1 MNTILKRLWRSG
13 SGRIGL
19 VLLAC
24 LLVLIFAFLTGV
36 GVKDVLEQDFEKSF
50 ASPQAGHWFGTDQFG
65 RDILSRC
72 VAGLVNS
79 LRISAVAVAI
89 ATVIG
94 VALGIVGGFIG
105 GAADEAIGRLSDLLF
120 AFPAVLLALAI
131 VSALG
136 PGAFNTSLA
145 IAVVY
150 VPIFIRTARGPVL
163 SMREREFVKAAT
175 LLGFSKR
182 RIMLRHILPNL
193 AAPIIVQV
201 ALALSWG
208 VLTESGLSFLGL
220 GTQPPNP
227 SLGSM
232 VSESQS
238 IAVMAWWTMAFPSLF
253 IVLLVV
259 TFNMLGD
266 GLRDALDPS
275 LNRED

>member
-19 VLLAC
+19 VLLTC
-24 LLVLIFAFLTGV
+24 VLVLFFAYLTGV
-36 GVKDVLEQDFEKSF
+36 GVKDVLEQDFEKTF
-50 ASPQAGHWFGTDQFG
+50 ANPQAGHWFGTDQFG

-89 ATVIG
+89 ATLIG
-94 VALGIVGGFIG
+94 VALGIIGGFIG

>member
-1 MNTILKRLWRSG
+1 MLTRLWRSA

-19 VLLAC
+19 LLLAVVA
-24 LLVLIFAFLTGV
+24 LLVGAYATNRGV
-36 GVKDVLEQDFEKSF
+36 GDALAQHFDATF
-50 ASPQAGHWFGTDQFG
+50 ASPRTGYLFGTDQFG

-79 LRISAVAVAI
+79 LRISALAVAI

-94 VALGIVGGFIG
+94 VTMGIVAGFIG
-105 GAADEAIGRLSDLLF
+105 GFVDEVIGRLSDLLF

-136 PGAFNTSLA
+136 PGAFNTSIA

-175 LLGFSKR
+175 LLGFSKA
-182 RIMLRHILPNL
+182 RIMRRHIFPNL
-193 AAPIIVQV
+193 TAPIIVQV

-232 VSESQS
+232 VSESQ
-238 IAVMAWWTMAFPSLF
+238 AVANMAWWTMAFPSLF

-275 LNRED
+275 LNREA

>member
-1 MNTILKRLWRSG
+1 MKSILKRLWRSG

-19 VLLAC
+19 L
-24 LLVLIFAFLTGV
+24 LLVCVLVLFTAYLTGI
-36 GVKDVLEQDFEKSF
+36 GVKDVLEQDFESTF
-50 ASPQAGHWFGTDQFG
+50 ASPRAGHWFGTDQFG

-79 LRISAVAVAI
+79 LRVSAVAVAI

-94 VALGIVGGFIG
+94 VALGIIGGFIG
-105 GAADEAIGRLSDLLF
+105 GAVDEAIGRLSDLLF

-175 LLGFSKR
+175 LLGFPKR
-182 RIMLRHILPNL
+182 RIMVRHILPNL

-253 IVLLVV
+253 IVMLVV

>member
-1 MNTILKRLWRSG
+1 VISNLKRLWRSG

-19 VLLAC
+19 ILLAVV
-24 LLVLIFAFLTGV
+24 LVLFAAHLTGF
-36 GVKDVLEQDFEKSF
+36 GVKDVLEQNFDKSF
-50 ASPQAGHWFGTDQFG
+50 ASPQSGYWFGTDQFG
-65 RDILSRC
+65 RDILSRSI
-72 VAGLVNS
+72 AGLVNS

-89 ATVIG
+89 ATVVG
-94 VALGIVGGFIG
+94 VAMGIVAGFIG
-105 GAADEAIGRLSDLLF
+105 GAVDEAIGRLSDLLF

-136 PGAFNTSLA
+136 PGALNTAIA

-182 RIMLRHILPNL
+182 RIMVRHILPNL
-193 AAPIIVQV
+193 AAPIIVQA

-238 IAVMAWWTMAFPSLF
+238 IAVMAWWTMAFPSIF

-266 GLRDALDPS
+266 GLRDVLDPS

>member
-24 LLVLIFAFLTGV
+24 VLVLVFAFLTGV
-36 GVKDVLEQDFEKSF
+36 GVKDVLEQDFEKAF
-50 ASPQAGHWFGTDQFG
+50 AGPQAGYWFGTDQFG

>member
-1 MNTILKRLWRSG
+1 MNAILKRLWHSG

-19 VLLAC
+19 VLLIVV
-24 LLVLIFAFLTGV
+24 LLVFTAHFTGF
-36 GVKDVLEQDFEKSF
+36 GVKDVLLQNFDKSF
-50 ASPQAGHWFGTDQFG
+50 AEPQSGFWFGTDQFG
-65 RDILSRC
+65 RDILSRSI
-72 VAGLVNS
+72 AGLVNS
-79 LRISAVAVAI
+79 LRISASAVIIAAI
-89 ATVIG
+89 IG
-94 VALGIVGGFIG
+94 VALGVVAGFIG
-105 GAADEAIGRLSDLLF
+105 GVIDEAIGRLSDLLF

-136 PGAFNTSLA
+136 PGAFNTAVA

-175 LLGFSKR
+175 LLGFPRR

-238 IAVMAWWTMAFPSLF
+238 IAVMAWWTMAFPSIF

>member
-1 MNTILKRLWRSG
+1 MKTILKRLWRSG

-24 LLVLIFAFLTGV
+24 VLVLLCAYLTGV
-36 GVKDVLEQDFEKSF
+36 GVKDVLEQDFEKTF

-94 VALGIVGGFIG
+94 VALGIIGGFIA

>member
-1 MNTILKRLWRSG
+1 MKEILTRLWRSG

-19 VLLAC
+19 LLLGVVLL
-24 LLVLIFAFLTGV
+24 LVGAYVTSKGV
-36 GVKDVLEQDFEKSF
+36 GDALQQHFDATF
-50 ASPQAGHWFGTDQFG
+50 ASPRAHYLFGTDQFG

-79 LRISAVAVAI
+79 LRISALAVAI
-89 ATVIG
+89 AALVG
-94 VALGIVGGFIG
+94 VTMGIVAGFIG
-105 GAADEAIGRLSDLLF
+105 GAMDEAIGRFSDLLF
-120 AFPAVLLALAI
+120 SFPAVLLALAV

-136 PGAFNTSLA
+136 PGSFNTSIA

-163 SMREREFVKAAT
+163 SLREREFVKAAT
-175 LLGFSKR
+175 LLGFSKT
-182 RIMLRHILPNL
+182 RIMRRHILPNL

-238 IAVMAWWTMAFPSLF
+238 VAYMAWWTMAFPSLF

-275 LNRED
+275 LNREA

>member
-1 MNTILKRLWRSG
+1 MSILTRLWRSG

-19 VLLAC
+19 LLFVVVAI
-24 LLVLIFAFLTGV
+24 LVAAAVSKIGIVDPLG
-36 GVKDVLEQDFEKSF
+36 QDFEATF
-50 ASPQAGHWFGTDQFG
+50 ASPGGDHIFGTDQFG

-79 LRISAVAVAI
+79 LRISALAVGI
-89 ATVIG
+89 ATLIG
-94 VALGIVGGFIG
+94 VTMGIIAGFIG
-105 GAADEAIGRLSDLLF
+105 GAADEVIGRFSDLLF

-136 PGAFNTSLA
+136 PGAFNTSIA

-175 LLGFSKR
+175 LLGFSKA
-182 RIMLRHILPNL
+182 RIMRRHILPNL

-232 VSESQS
+232 VSESQ
-238 IAVMAWWTMAFPSLF
+238 AVATMAWWTMVFPSMF

-275 LNRED
+275 LNREA

>member
-24 LLVLIFAFLTGV
+24 VLVLVFAFLTGV
-36 GVKDVLEQDFEKSF
+36 GVKDVLEQDFEKAF

>member
-24 LLVLIFAFLTGV
+24 VLVLVFAFLTGV
-36 GVKDVLEQDFEKSF
+36 GVKDVLEQDFEKAF
-50 ASPQAGHWFGTDQFG
+50 AGPQAGHWFGTDQFG